1 MKEGFSRRRSAS
13 KKTGGIGRCRLAHL
27 QSCAEQLRSLF
38 ARNSS
43 LSCVP
48 VQFSK
53 LFSRLPPVKDH
64 RPSRSITLP
73 KCANNSIA
81 KINFKK
87 KNSNAKM
94 PSLAYQPPASSTF
107 LSEQTSHQQSASST
121 FLSEQTSTSH
131 QPPAKRTGCKLP
143 TG

>member
-73 KCANNSIA
+73 KCANNSNA

-87 KNSNAKM
+87 KTQM
-94 PSLAYQPPASSTF
+94 PKYQVANWLRCVFLFPSEMHVDVPPNGARLSDRGADGGSSRHLQLA
-107 LSEQTSHQQSASST
+107 SHM
-121 FLSEQTSTSH
+121 L
-131 QPPAKRTGCKLP
+131 
-143 TG
+143 